1 MTGAELINEA
11 ISHYDNTNSSDA
23 GNAQRR
29 IRILHA
35 AQMVL
40 DEVYNFKPWPFK
52 RHKVTVETSAGVA
65 SLPNYP
71 DGTYTTPAGP
81 PPGYFTPVGGPVS
94 FGRLGPEGAV
104 VGANNELWVET
115 TPQEITAARAAGDS
129 LRKIFSIS
137 SNYANAG
144 AATAWDTD
152 GWKGG
157 LYKLEIPNT
166 TEAITLTVY
175 FDAAPIKLAD
185 DANQIVAIPPEYHR
199 TVLLAGTITRMQQAK
214 SDTRIYWEKQ
224 YLVGLARMAA
234 NQMPMQS
241 RVQQLP
247 MFQRGQW

>member
-1 MTGAELINEA
+1 MTGAELISDA
-11 ISHYDNTNSSDA
+11 ISYYDNTDSNDA

-29 IRILHA
+29 LRVLHA

-40 DEVYNFKPWPFK
+40 EEVYNFKPWPFK
-52 RHKVTVETSAGVA
+52 RHKVTVTSSSGVA

-71 DGTYTTPAGP
+71 DGTYTVPAGP
-81 PPGYFTPVGGPVS
+81 PVGYFAPVGGAVS

-104 VGANNELWVET
+104 VGANNEMWVET
-115 TPQEITAARAAGDS
+115 TPQEITAARVAGDS

-137 SNYANAG
+137 SDYAQSG
-144 AATAWDTD
+144 TTTAWDTN

-166 TEAITLTVY
+166 SDAVVLTVY
-175 FDAAPIKLAD
+175 FDSGPVPLVD
-185 DANQIVAIPPEYHR
+185 NSNQIVAIPYQYHR

-214 SDTRIYWEKQ
+214 SDTRIFWEKQ
-224 YLVGLARMAA
+224 HLVGLARMAA
-234 NQMPMQS
+234 NEMPMQS

>member
-1 MTGAELINEA
+1 MTGAELISEA
-11 ISHYDNTNSSDA
+11 ISYYDNTNPSDA

-29 IRILHA
+29 LRVLHA

-40 DEVYNFKPWPFK
+40 EEIYNFKPWPFK
-52 RHKVTVETSAGVA
+52 RHKATVTTLGGVA

-71 DGTYTTPAGP
+71 DNTFAIPAGP
-81 PPGYFTPVGGPVS
+81 PPGYFPPVGGPIS

-104 VGANNELWVET
+104 VGASNDTWTET
-115 TPQEITAARAAGDS
+115 TPQEITAARAAGDH

-137 SNYANAG
+137 SDYANTG
-144 AATAWDTD
+144 TTTAWDVD

-157 LYKLEIPNT
+157 LYKLEIPNL
-166 TEAITLTVY
+166 TEAVELTVS
-175 FDAAPIKLAD
+175 FDAAPTVLAD
-185 DANQIVAIPPEYHR
+185 SSDQIVAIPFTYHR
-199 TVLLAGTITRMQQAK
+199 TVLLAGTISRMQQSK
-214 SDTRIYWEKQ
+214 SDTRIFWEKQ

-234 NQMPMQS
+234 NEMAMQS